1 MDISDTLAPNSDQL
15 DAVDLLSGAR
25 TFTITKVTKGNAEQP
40 VNIHL
45 AEFDRPWR
53 PGKSMRRV
61 LVACWG
67 ADASTYVGRRV
78 TLFCDPD
85 VKFGGEAVGGTR
97 ISALSHIDKPK
108 TIPLLVT
115 RGKSA
120 PYRVQPLVDAA
131 PESPGVSLAQRID
144 AAVAAFGRGG
154 VTPEQLERRV
164 GRARREWTARDV
176 ADLQALFEALR
187 RQETTKEAA
196 FPAVPPPPDPVVS
209 TDDGWREPDPGD
221 GGQGALPVDPP
232 GDEGWPEVAPPGAGA
247 RA

>member
-1 MDISDTLAPNSDQL
+1 MDLTDTLAPNSDQL
-15 DAVDLLSGAR
+15 DAVDLLAGPR
-25 TFTITKVTKGNAEQP
+25 TFTIARVSAGNAEQP

-67 ADASTYVGRRV
+67 ADASAYVGRRV

-97 ISALSHIDKPK
+97 ISALSHLDKPR

-115 RGKSA
+115 RGRSA
-120 PYRVQPLVDAA
+120 PYKVLPLSGDAPAA
-131 PESPGVSLAQRID
+131 PPPSLAQRVD

-154 VTPEQLERRV
+154 VTVAQLERRV
-164 GRARREWTARDV
+164 GRARGEWAPQDV
-176 ADLQALFEALR
+176 DGLQALYEALR
-187 RQETTKEAA
+187 RQETTRDAA
-196 FPAVPPPPDPVVS
+196 FPPEPSVPDPGPS
-209 TDDGWREPDPGD
+209 DGWREPDPD
-221 GGQGALPVDPP
+221 TLPAEDPP
-232 GDEGWPEVAPPGAGA
+232 ADADWPEVAPPGTQA
-247 RA
+247 